1 MDSNIRPETMER
13 ISTPALANAFIDEQV
28 KAIRF
33 VQERYAWFLDELFS
47 KAVFEKK
54 KGQRKLP
61 LAEHILQAHLEPF
74 ISGVSLG
81 ADREVDAPQVKTQY
95 MLKGMYCTE
104 PEIVERMYFDGLL
117 DFVYVEFMKGLQ
129 REWPPETCPGAAPT
143 ADGGSYKSRE

>member
-1 MDSNIRPETMER
+1 MSFSARP
-13 ISTPALANAFIDEQV
+13 
-28 KAIRF
+28 
-33 VQERYAWFLDELFS
+33 FS
-47 KAVFEKK
+47 KRR
-54 KGQRKLP
+54 KGSGSCSGGT
-61 LAEHILQAHLEPF
+61 HLQAHLEPF

-129 REWPPETCPGAAPT
+129 RGFVPKRCAHCGRWFLQKPGM
-143 ADGGSYKSRE
+143 SYTLLRQAV